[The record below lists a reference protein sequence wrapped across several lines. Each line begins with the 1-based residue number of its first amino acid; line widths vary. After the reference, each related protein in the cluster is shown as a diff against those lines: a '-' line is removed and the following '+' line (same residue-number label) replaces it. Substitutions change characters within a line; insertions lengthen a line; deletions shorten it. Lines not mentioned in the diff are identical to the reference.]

1 MLAIGITWSSVQL
14 SVVSRN
20 LECLEATF
28 YSYAAYGSGLN
39 STLRGGG
46 PTAIGG
52 KKAMLS
58 SPVQNYANEVAR
70 DEINHVSITSS
81 SCADVARASYK
92 AGRPV
97 MLRAHHLRETE
108 WVL

>member
-1 MLAIGITWSSVQL
+1 MSPLANAGGAHASHACNRRQRSSVQL
-14 SVVSRN
+14 LVVFRN

-39 STLRGGG
+39 SSLRGDG

-52 KKAMLS
+52 KRAMLS

-70 DEINHVSITSS
+70 DEINHVSITS
-81 SCADVARASYK
+81 
-92 AGRPV
+92 
-97 MLRAHHLRETE
+97 
-108 WVL
+108 